1 MKAIINEKL
10 YDTTTSKVIYV
21 GDMEALYKTKNG
33 TYFKQYYDSTSREGI
48 QPMKIEEVKE
58 YLGIKDAD
66 AYIKEFGSVDIA

>member
-21 GDMEALYKTKNG
+21 GDMEGLYKTQNG
-33 TYFKQYYDSTSREGI
+33 AYFRTSSYGI
-48 QPMKIEEVKE
+48 EPMGIEEVKE
-58 YLGIKDAD
+58 YLGIKDVD

>member
-21 GDMEALYKTKNG
+21 GDMDALYKTQNG
-33 TYFKQYYDSTSREGI
+33 AYFRTSSYGI
-48 QPMKIEEVKE
+48 EPMGIEEVKE
-58 YLGIKDAD
+58 YLGIKDVD

>member
-21 GDMEALYKTKNG
+21 GDIEALYKTQNG
-33 TYFKQYYDSTSREGI
+33 AYFRTSSYGI
-48 QPMKIEEVKE
+48 EPMGIEEVKE
-58 YLGIKDAD
+58 YLGIKDVD

>member
-10 YDTTTSKVIYV
+10 YDTTTSEVVYI
-21 GDMEALYKTKNG
+21 GDMEVLYKTQNG
-33 TYFKQYYDSTSREGI
+33 AYFRTSSEGI
-48 QPMKIEEVKE
+48 QPMEIEEVKE